1 MFNTNL
7 KTGLSEEEACRRAEN
22 GQSNSGFTAKTK
34 SISQILFEN
43 IFTLFNLIN
52 IVLAALVFFVGSF
65 RNALFI
71 GVVVCNTAIGIYQEI
86 RAKRAIDKLSVISE
100 PKAEVLRDGTGKTI
114 SADDVVIGDIMLL
127 SAGMQICADGIV
139 REGDCEINE
148 SLITGE
154 SDAIYKT
161 IDSEVFSGSYVSAGF
176 VKAEVTRVGTQSM
189 AGRITSAKYFKKPFS
204 DMMNAINKIIR
215 ILSVI
220 IIPYGL
226 VMMIKSL
233 LVVKSPLET
242 SVTST
247 VAALIGMIPEGLVLL
262 TGIAL
267 AVSVIRL
274 SKHHTLCRDLYCV
287 EQLARVDVLCIDKT
301 GTLTEGKLNVSE
313 VVTTDA
319 GFDAEKALA
328 DFVGAFPE
336 RNSTLK
342 AIAEKFP
349 INDSSAVI
357 RKIPFSSARKYSAV
371 QLKNGETL
379 VLGALEFICP
389 NCSGEILKKCEAFY
403 ADGYRVVVLAHS
415 PKPLNGN
422 SLPDELIVKAIITL
436 SDIIRTTAKQTLE
449 YFASQDIDVK
459 IISGD
464 ALPAVVSIAR
474 RVNLAN
480 AENAIDLSQ
489 VPDELIPDICEK
501 YSVFCR
507 ANPDQKLLL
516 IQSLKALGHKT
527 AMTGDGVNDVLA
539 LREADCSIAM
549 STGSDAARTVSQVV
563 LMDSDFSSIPLVVQE
578 GRRCI
583 NNIQRSS
590 TLFLS
595 KTVFSVL
602 LTTLYLFLPLNYPL
616 MPVQLSLISAFA
628 IGIPSF
634 FLALEP
640 NTNRISG
647 SFLKNIMTKAL
658 PVGISAAVGVAALN
672 VLDIIFSLSNQD
684 VTTMAAFITA
694 AAFFGGLWN
703 TCRPFNRIRAAM
715 CALLLGLF
723 SAAAFFFSKLF
734 YLYRLSAMSTLLL
747 VIIILAVLLLQIALR
762 KFLGKR

>member
-1 MFNTNL
+1 
-7 KTGLSEEEACRRAEN
+7 
-22 GQSNSGFTAKTK
+22 
-34 SISQILFEN
+34 
-43 IFTLFNLIN
+43 
-52 IVLAALVFFVGSF
+52 
-65 RNALFI
+65 
-71 GVVVCNTAIGIYQEI
+71 
-86 RAKRAIDKLSVISE
+86 
-100 PKAEVLRDGTGKTI
+100 
-114 SADDVVIGDIMLL
+114 
-127 SAGMQICADGIV
+127 
-139 REGDCEINE
+139 
-148 SLITGE
+148 
-154 SDAIYKT
+154 
-161 IDSEVFSGSYVSAGF
+161 
-176 VKAEVTRVGTQSM
+176 
-189 AGRITSAKYFKKPFS
+189 
-204 DMMNAINKIIR
+204 
-215 ILSVI
+215 
-220 IIPYGL
+220 
-226 VMMIKSL
+226 
-233 LVVKSPLET
+233 
-242 SVTST
+242 
-247 VAALIGMIPEGLVLL
+247 
-262 TGIAL
+262 
-267 AVSVIRL
+267 
-274 SKHHTLCRDLYCV
+274 
-287 EQLARVDVLCIDKT
+287 
-301 GTLTEGKLNVSE
+301 EGKLNVSK
-313 VVTTDA
+313 VVTTDD
-319 GFDAEKALA
+319 GFDEEKALA

-349 INDSSAVI
+349 ANDSLAVK

-371 QLKNGETL
+371 QLENGGTL
-379 VLGALEFICP
+379 VLGALEFVCP

-415 PKPLNGN
+415 AKPLNGN
-422 SLPDELIVKAIITL
+422 SLPDELDVKAIITL
-436 SDIIRTTAKQTLE
+436 SDIIRPTAKQTLE
-449 YFASQDIDVK
+449 YFASQSVDVK

-480 AENAIDLSQ
+480 AENAVDLSQ

-501 YSVFCR
+501 YSIFCR

-516 IQSLKALGHKT
+516 IKSLKALGHKT

-616 MPVQLSLISAFA
+616 MPVQLTLISAFA

-647 SFLKNIMTKAL
+647 SFIKNIMTKAL
-658 PVGISAAVGVAALN
+658 PVGTSAAVGVAALN

-703 TCRPFNRIRAAM
+703 TCKPFNKRRAAM
-715 CALLLGLF
+715 FAILLGLF
-723 SAAAFFFSKLF
+723 SAAAFLFSEVF

-747 VIIILAVLLLQIALR
+747 VIIILAVLLLQATLR
-762 KFLGKR
+762 KSLGKR